1 MTLQPLLISKLLLR
15 FISHCIM
22 SGVNTAMIILQP
34 KKPPA
39 GLLRISF
46 SPMSERGAALLG
58 AMVTLTPG
66 SSVID
71 IDMDKREMLLHLL
84 NLNTANAT
92 INAIQRDFEYDIARL
107 FPVEE
112 AT

>member
-1 MTLQPLLISKLLLR
+1 MTMQPLLISKLILR

-22 SGVNTAMIILQP
+22 SGVNTALIILQP

-39 GLLRISF
+39 GLLRF
-46 SPMSERGAALLG
+46 TFNPMSERGAALLG

-71 IDMDKREMLLHLL
+71 INMDTREMILHLL
-84 NLNTANAT
+84 NLNTASTT
-92 INAIQRDFEYDIARL
+92 IDAIRRDFEHDIARL
-107 FPVEE
+107 FPAEV
-112 AT
+112 AK